1 MGRDNNQLKDV
12 VVLGAGLAGLAAG
25 CVLSRSGM
33 DVLLLE
39 RDCTVGGLA
48 KTLAYDGFRFDLGG
62 HRFIT
67 DNKNVEYFVKKALKG
82 ELLAVKRSSKILLR
96 GKYFSYPLQPH
107 NAFFGLGISTTTR
120 ILLDYIFEQL
130 KGRYSDGQIVSL
142 EDWVVRH
149 FGRTLFNIYFKEY
162 SEKIWGID
170 CSRICMEW
178 VAQRIQ
184 GLSLAIAIKRAF
196 LKSSDRDARTLASTF
211 LYPPLGI
218 GQISEK
224 FREEIERNNTVLT
237 NAHIARVN
245 HVDDS
250 IKSVTVRQGGK
261 SFECAGSEFISSI
274 PLTTLIELLH
284 PKPPSEVRNAASR
297 LRYRDLVIVAIM
309 VNRKRVTD
317 ETWIYIPEKRI
328 PFGRIH
334 EPTNWSESMAPQG
347 KTLIVTEHF
356 CFRGDATWKASD
368 EELSESTVASL
379 LNLRLINRHEV
390 LNRVVVRIPC
400 AYPLFEVGYAE
411 HYRTICGYLGRY
423 NNLHPIGRG
432 GLFKYYNMD
441 HAIESG
447 IAAAEEIL
455 RKDVESA
462 GATDDRLAPTGTH
475 S

>member
-1 MGRDNNQLKDV
+1 MGCDNNQLKDV

-33 DVLLLE
+33 DIVVLE
-39 RDCTVGGLA
+39 RDRAVGGLA
-48 KTLAYDGFRFDLGG
+48 KTLAHDGFRFDLGG
-62 HRFIT
+62 HRFVT
-67 DNKNVEYFVKKALKG
+67 DNKNVEQFVKKALKG
-82 ELLAVKRSSKILLR
+82 KLLTVKRSSKILLR
-96 GKYFSYPLQPH
+96 GRYFDYPLQPH
-107 NAFFGLGISTTTR
+107 NAFFGLGIWTTTR
-120 ILLDYIFEQL
+120 ILLDYIVEQL
-130 KGRYSDGQIVSL
+130 KARYSERQIVSL

-149 FGRTLFNIYFKEY
+149 FGRTLFDIYFKEY
-162 SEKIWGID
+162 SEKIWGMD

-184 GLSLAIAIKRAF
+184 GLSLAIAIKRAL
-196 LKSSDRDARTLASTF
+196 LKPGDSDARTLASNF
-211 LYPPLGI
+211 VYPPLGI
-218 GQISEK
+218 GQISENL
-224 FREEIERNNTVLT
+224 REEIERNNSVLV
-237 NAHIARVN
+237 NAQIAQIN

-250 IKSVTVRQGGK
+250 IKSVTVRQGGEI
-261 SFECAGSEFISSI
+261 FVCAGREFVSSI

-309 VNRKRVTD
+309 VDRERVTD
-317 ETWIYIPEKRI
+317 QTWIYIPEKRI

-334 EPTNWSESMAPQG
+334 EPTNWSRSMAPPG

-368 EELSESTVASL
+368 EELSESTIASL
-379 LNLRLINRHEV
+379 VDLRLINRQEV
-390 LNRVVVRIPC
+390 SDRVVVRIPC

-411 HYRTICGYLGRY
+411 HYRTICGYLSRY
-423 NNLHPIGRG
+423 RNLHAIGRG

-447 IAAAEEIL
+447 MTAAEEIVL
-455 RKDVESA
+455 KNVQAA
-462 GATDDRLAPTGTH
+462 GIVDDRLAATGTH
-475 S
+475 

>member
-1 MGRDNNQLKDV
+1 LSRDNKQLKDV

-33 DVLLLE
+33 DILLLE
-39 RDCTVGGLA
+39 RDCAVGGLA
-48 KTLAYDGFRFDLGG
+48 KTLAYGGFRFDLGG

-67 DNKNVEYFVKKALKG
+67 NNKNVEHFVKKALRGK
-82 ELLAVKRSSKILLR
+82 LFVVNRSSKILLR
-96 GKYFSYPLQPH
+96 GKYFDYPLQPW
-107 NAFFGLGISTTTR
+107 NAFFGLGIGTTTR
-120 ILLDYIFEQL
+120 IVLDYILEQL
-130 KGRYSDGQIVSL
+130 KGRRSDDKIVSL

-184 GLSLAIAIKRAF
+184 GLSLATAIKRAF
-196 LKSSDRDARTLASTF
+196 LKSSDKDARTLASKF

-218 GQISEK
+218 GQIGENL
-224 FREEIERNNTVLT
+224 REEIEKNNTVLT
-237 NAHIARVN
+237 GAQIVRIN

-250 IKSVTVRQGGK
+250 IKSVTVQQGGEI
-261 SFECAGSEFISSI
+261 FVCAGSEFVSSI

-309 VNRKRVTD
+309 VNRTRVTD
-317 ETWIYIPEKRI
+317 QTWIYIPEKKI

-334 EPTNWSESMAPQG
+334 EPTNWSENMAPQG
-347 KTLIVTEHF
+347 KTLVVTEHF

-368 EELSESTVASL
+368 EELTESTIANLV
-379 LNLRLINRHEV
+379 NLRFIKRHEV
-390 LNRVVVRIPC
+390 INRVVVRIPR
-400 AYPLFEVGYAE
+400 AYPLFEVGYVE

-423 NNLHPIGRG
+423 SNLHPIGRG

-441 HAIESG
+441 HAIASG

-455 RKDVESA
+455 LRDVGSA
-462 GATDDRLAPTGTH
+462 GVFDDRLAPTGTH